1 MSHDDIAKHWNYA
14 YRIMEILLYIIL
26 YIYIQIYIYIH
37 KSFIKY
43 HACECV

>member
-1 MSHDDIAKHWNYA
+1 MSHDDIAKYWNYA
-14 YRIMEILLYIIL
+14 YQIMEILLYI
-26 YIYIQIYIYIH
+26 YNFIYTYIH